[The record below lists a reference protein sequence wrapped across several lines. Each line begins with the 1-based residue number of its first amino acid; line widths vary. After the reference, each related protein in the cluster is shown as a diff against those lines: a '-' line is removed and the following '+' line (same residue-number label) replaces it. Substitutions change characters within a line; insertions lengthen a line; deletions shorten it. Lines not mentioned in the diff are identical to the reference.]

1 MTSQEMLK
9 MKSKLGGWKNIAPL
23 GEEPDWV
30 EALPPETIDP
40 NQEWLFG
47 YKSEDFLLKQYK

>member
-1 MTSQEMLK
+1 MLK

-23 GEEPDWV
+23 GEEPDWI
-30 EALPPETIDP
+30 ESLPPETIDP